1 MHHNQLNQGPHS
13 GIHQAQVQPL
23 DPKKGKRKKEIKN
36 KDFINRR
43 ERYKLRQ
50 LN

>member
-23 DPKKGKRKKEIKN
+23 DPKKEKEKRRSKTKILLIEE
-36 KDFINRR
+36 KDTN
-43 ERYKLRQ
+43 
-50 LN
+50 